1 MRVRNIPFVVLIA
14 AAVLSPAAFPQA
26 QKANRVVV
34 ATAPGGPAVLWRD
47 PADIKSR
54 NLFYGPG
61 GKEHEP
67 HGTFTFVKE
76 DLEGTN
82 PKFVVTDRD
91 GVKWKVK
98 LGAEARPETVA
109 SRIVWAVGY
118 SAGEDYFVPRVQVE
132 GMPARLHRGWKL
144 VAPDGSVPNVRL
156 KREPKGE
163 HKIGTWPWRQGPFL
177 ATRELNGLKVLMAV
191 IDNWDLKDEN
201 NAIYQEGPERIYL
214 VSDLGASFGT
224 AGETRPREKA
234 RGNVDSYVHSRF
246 IHAVR
251 PNTVDFCV
259 PARPNYKILVNPRE
273 YLRRVRLEW
282 IGKDIPRQ
290 DARWMGR
297 LLARL
302 SPQQIRDAFR
312 AADYS
317 SPEIEAFAKVL
328 ERRIAALLEL

>member
-1 MRVRNIPFVVLIA
+1 MRGSTIAVLMA

-26 QKANRVVV
+26 RKANRAAV
-34 ATAPGGPAVLWRD
+34 ASAPGRPAVLWRN
-47 PADIKSR
+47 PTDIQSR

-76 DLEGTN
+76 DLAGTN
-82 PKFVVTDRD
+82 PKFVVEDRD

-109 SRIVWAVGY
+109 SRLVWAAGY
-118 SAGEDYFVPRVQVE
+118 SASEDYFVPRLPVR
-132 GMPARLHRGWKL
+132 GLPARLHRGWKL
-144 VAPDGSVPNVRL
+144 VTSDGSVADVRL

-163 HKIGTWPWRQGPFL
+163 HKIGTWPWRQSPFL

-191 IDNWDLKDEN
+191 INNWDLKDEN
-201 NAIYQEGPERIYL
+201 NAIYQEGPERLYL

-234 RGNVDSYVHSRF
+234 RGNLDSYIHSRF
-246 IHAVR
+246 IHKVR

-282 IGKDIPRQ
+282 IGKDIPRD

-312 AADYS
+312 AAEYS
-317 SPEIEAFAKVL
+317 PPEVEAFAKAL
-328 ERRIAALLEL
+328 ESRIAALLEL